1 MNALILKTST
11 LLALGGWDKFKT
23 GMIQFFQHGLGGS
36 GAQGL
41 GVAIMV
47 IGVVAAVLSFT
58 MHHFNPQSRM
68 PSWITCLIIGVAG
81 SLLTAG
87 MGKPIELFNSARDWV
102 MSLFGL

>member
-1 MNALILKTST
+1 MNALFLKTST
-11 LLALGGWDKFKT
+11 LLAAGGWDTFKNGMTSFFKT
-23 GMIQFFQHGLGGS
+23 GLGGS

-47 IGVVAAVLSFT
+47 IGVVTAVLSFV

-68 PSWITCLIIGVAG
+68 PSWIICLISGVAG

-87 MGKPIELFNSARDWV
+87 MEKPIELFDRARTWV
-102 MSLFGL
+102 MSLFGV

>member
-1 MNALILKTST
+1 MNALFLKTNT
-11 LLALGGWDKFKT
+11 LLASGGWTTFKN
-23 GMIQFFQHGLGGS
+23 GMTEFFQNGLGGE

-47 IGVVAAVLSFT
+47 IGVVAAVISFV

-68 PSWITCLIIGVAG
+68 PSWIICLIIGVAG

-87 MGKPIELFNSARDWV
+87 MSKPIALFNRARDWI